1 MVWEK
6 NPTHL
11 VSKVI
16 VEAVQE
22 HTDLYLEVII
32 ERLSVRSFFKNEL
45 ICSNR
50 KGTKFERHGGFWGAC
65 HMGGGMSRVD

>member
-1 MVWEK
+1 MGE

-32 ERLSVRSFFKNEL
+32 EKVISEVILQE
-45 ICSNR
+45 
-50 KGTKFERHGGFWGAC
+50 
-65 HMGGGMSRVD
+65 